1 MQSAHRG
8 LGRFFLLFDA
18 NKRSLT
24 LNLKTG
30 RGKELFKELI
40 AKSDVLVENFSP
52 GALDRLGLGWA
63 ALSKVNPRLIYAT
76 IKGFGSYDPY
86 ANYKSFEPV
95 AQAMGGAMHMAIA
108 FSQHGTDNSG
118 RGQCVEVSMQDAVV
132 NLIRVSLRD
141 HQRFDP
147 TRSGSQRWDLFE
159 AIFHERCHK
168 EALRPKAALRGSI
181 PLLSVISLTRVL

>member
-1 MQSAHRG
+1 
-8 LGRFFLLFDA
+8 
-18 NKRSLT
+18 
-24 LNLKTG
+24 
-30 RGKELFKELI
+30 
-40 AKSDVLVENFSP
+40 
-52 GALDRLGLGWA
+52 
-63 ALSKVNPRLIYAT
+63 
-76 IKGFGSYDPY
+76 
-86 ANYKSFEPV
+86 
-95 AQAMGGAMHMAIA
+95 MGGAMSITRLPENPPTFVVPAIGDFGTGMHMAIGILA
-108 FSQHGTDNSG
+108 ALQQRHNSG

-159 AIFHERCHK
+159 AILHERCHK